1 MPIPKIHIKHIQKFS
16 GENNIPKEDVLVT
29 EEPLEIQISEMNVDG
44 IYEHK
49 NVAITMR
56 TPGNDVELAMGFL
69 FSEAIITDTHDV
81 HEVTNCKQAD
91 EPENVIRVFMKKN
104 KHVDWKKLQRNFFV
118 NSSCGVCGKQ
128 SIEQLQC
135 LIPEQK
141 EASLITLR
149 HDQVFGLTE
158 KLKLEQT
165 VFQYTGGIHGTAIF
179 NDDLEMQCVF
189 EDIGRHNALD
199 KAIGDFVFNKKRDLT
214 DCIGVI
220 SGRAGFELVQKS
232 VQANLAILI
241 AVGAPS
247 HLAVELADE
256 FNLTLIGFAKQNSFN
271 IYTHP
276 QRIIGP
282 TS

>member
-1 MPIPKIHIKHIQKFS
+1 MPIPKIHIKPITKILKDKQDVKD
-16 GENNIPKEDVLVT
+16 DVLVT
-29 EEPLEIQISEMNVDG
+29 EEPLEIQIAEMNVDG

-49 NVAITMR
+49 SVAITMR
-56 TPGNDVELAMGFL
+56 TPGNDVELAVGFL
-69 FSEAIITDTHDV
+69 FSETIISDV
-81 HEVTNCKQAD
+81 SQIQEITNCKQAD
-91 EPENVIRVFMKKN
+91 EPENVIRVFMKPEQ
-104 KHVDWKKLQRNFFV
+104 HIDWKKLERNFYV

-135 LIPEQK
+135 LIPEKKQPSNIK
-141 EASLITLR
+141 LR
-149 HDQVFGLTE
+149 SDQVFGLTE

-179 NDDLEMQCVF
+179 NEELKMLGVF

-199 KAIGDFVFNKKRDLT
+199 KAIGDSIFNHQRDLT

-247 HLAVELADE
+247 HLAVELAQE
-256 FNLTLIGFAKQNSFN
+256 FDLTLIGFAKQHSFN

-276 QRIIGP
+276 QKI
-282 TS
+282 TD